1 MYMMDYDNWIFSQA
15 DKDDMKDLTHSEQ
28 MVAGCCRSAAIL
40 FAIILGLVI
49 CALFS
54 SCKSVE
60 YVTVPEVH
68 NEHHWHTDSVHQTD
82 SIIRETQTTIMQL
95 DSAAMDRYGIQLKSA
110 ERAWLVKTQEMERQ
124 IQMLLQINMQK
135 DSVHDTVPVPVP
147 VIKEVPA
154 ELTWWQHFRI
164 SLANILLWVVGIVAV
179 VTLVRWWLKQ
189 KKVI

>member
-1 MYMMDYDNWIFSQA
+1 MMEPEYLDKLPPDYQEAFRKSFI
-15 DKDDMKDLTHSEQ
+15 
-28 MVAGCCRSAAIL
+28 RSVAIL
-40 FAIILGLVI
+40 VTVLIGMII

-54 SCKSVE
+54 SCTTTK
-60 YVTVPEVH
+60 YVPVIEHKTDTLIQTNVQHDSIYINDSTVITEKGDTVKI
-68 NEHHWHTDSVHQTD
+68 EKWHTKYVEKQ
-82 SIIRETQTTIMQL
+82 
-95 DSAAMDRYGIQLKSA
+95 
-110 ERAWLVKTQEMERQ
+110 
-124 IQMLLQINMQK
+124 
-135 DSVHDTVPVPVP
+135 VHDTLYQAVHDSIPQPYP

>member
-1 MYMMDYDNWIFSQA
+1 MEPEDLDKLPPDYQEAFRKSFI
-15 DKDDMKDLTHSEQ
+15 
-28 MVAGCCRSAAIL
+28 RSVAIL
-40 FAIILGLVI
+40 VTVIIGMAI

-54 SCKSVE
+54 SCTTTK
-60 YVTVPEVH
+60 YVPVIEHKTDTLIQTNLQRDSIYVHDSITVSQQGDTVRIEK
-68 NEHHWHTDSVHQTD
+68 WHTKYVE
-82 SIIRETQTTIMQL
+82 RE
-95 DSAAMDRYGIQLKSA
+95 
-110 ERAWLVKTQEMERQ
+110 
-124 IQMLLQINMQK
+124 
-135 DSVHDTVPVPVP
+135 VHDTLYQAVHDSIPQPYP

>member
-1 MYMMDYDNWIFSQA
+1 MEPEYLDKLPPDYQEA
-15 DKDDMKDLTHSEQ
+15 MR
-28 MVAGCCRSAAIL
+28 RSFIRSIAIL
-40 FAIILGLVI
+40 ITVLIGLVI

-54 SCKSVE
+54 SCTTTKYVPVIEHKTDTLIQTNLQHDSIYVHDSISVTQKGD
-60 YVTVPEVH
+60 TVRIDR
-68 NEHHWHTDSVHQTD
+68 WHTKYVEKQ
-82 SIIRETQTTIMQL
+82 
-95 DSAAMDRYGIQLKSA
+95 
-110 ERAWLVKTQEMERQ
+110 
-124 IQMLLQINMQK
+124 
-135 DSVHDTVPVPVP
+135 VHDTLYQAVHDSIPQPYP

>member
-1 MYMMDYDNWIFSQA
+1 MDYDNWILSQA
-15 DKDDMKDLTHSEQ
+15 DKDDLKDLTHSEQ

-40 FAIILGLVI
+40 FAIIIGLVI

-54 SCKSVE
+54 SCTTTK
-60 YVTVPEVH
+60 YVPVIEHKTDTLIQTNLQRDSIYVHDSITVSQQGDTVRIEK
-68 NEHHWHTDSVHQTD
+68 WHTKYVE
-82 SIIRETQTTIMQL
+82 RE
-95 DSAAMDRYGIQLKSA
+95 
-110 ERAWLVKTQEMERQ
+110 
-124 IQMLLQINMQK
+124 
-135 DSVHDTVPVPVP
+135 VHDTLYQAVHDSIPQPYP

>member
-1 MYMMDYDNWIFSQA
+1 MA
-15 DKDDMKDLTHSEQ
+15 
-28 MVAGCCRSAAIL
+28 
-40 FAIILGLVI
+40 I

-54 SCKSVE
+54 SCTTTK
-60 YVTVPEVH
+60 YVPVIEHRTDTLIQTNVQHDSIYINDSTVITEKGDTVKI
-68 NEHHWHTDSVHQTD
+68 EKWHTKYVE
-82 SIIRETQTTIMQL
+82 RE
-95 DSAAMDRYGIQLKSA
+95 
-110 ERAWLVKTQEMERQ
+110 
-124 IQMLLQINMQK
+124 
-135 DSVHDTVPVPVP
+135 VHDTLYQAVHDSIPQPYP

>member
-1 MYMMDYDNWIFSQA
+1 MDYDNWILSQA
-15 DKDDMKDLTHSEQ
+15 DKDDLKDLTHSEQ

-40 FAIILGLVI
+40 FAIIIGLAI

-54 SCKSVE
+54 SCTTTK
-60 YVTVPEVH
+60 YVPVIEHKTDTLIQTNLQRDSIYVHDSIMVSQQGDTVRIEK
-68 NEHHWHTDSVHQTD
+68 WHTKYVY
-82 SIIRETQTTIMQL
+82 RE
-95 DSAAMDRYGIQLKSA
+95 
-110 ERAWLVKTQEMERQ
+110 
-124 IQMLLQINMQK
+124 
-135 DSVHDTVPVPVP
+135 VHDTLYQAVHDSIPQPYP

>member
-1 MYMMDYDNWIFSQA
+1 MEPEYLDKLPPDYQEA
-15 DKDDMKDLTHSEQ
+15 MR
-28 MVAGCCRSAAIL
+28 RSFIRSIAIL
-40 FAIILGLVI
+40 ITVLIGLVI

-54 SCKSVE
+54 SCTTTK
-60 YVTVPEVH
+60 YVPVIEHKTDTLIQTNLQRDSIYVHDSIMVSQHGDTVRIEK
-68 NEHHWHTDSVHQTD
+68 WHTKYVE
-82 SIIRETQTTIMQL
+82 RE
-95 DSAAMDRYGIQLKSA
+95 
-110 ERAWLVKTQEMERQ
+110 
-124 IQMLLQINMQK
+124 
-135 DSVHDTVPVPVP
+135 VHDTLYQAVHDSIPQPYP

>member
-1 MYMMDYDNWIFSQA
+1 M
-15 DKDDMKDLTHSEQ
+15 
-28 MVAGCCRSAAIL
+28 
-40 FAIILGLVI
+40 
-49 CALFS
+49 
-54 SCKSVE
+54 
-60 YVTVPEVH
+60 
-68 NEHHWHTDSVHQTD
+68 
-82 SIIRETQTTIMQL
+82 
-95 DSAAMDRYGIQLKSA
+95 
-110 ERAWLVKTQEMERQ
+110 KTQEMERQ
-124 IQMLLQINMQK
+124 IQMLLQLNMQK

>member
-1 MYMMDYDNWIFSQA
+1 MMEPEYLDKLPPDYQEAFR
-15 DKDDMKDLTHSEQ
+15 
-28 MVAGCCRSAAIL
+28 RSFIRSMAIL
-40 FAIILGLVI
+40 ITVIIGMAI

-54 SCKSVE
+54 SCTTTK
-60 YVTVPEVH
+60 YVPVIEHKTDTLIQTNLQRDSIYVHDSIMVSQQGDTVRIEK
-68 NEHHWHTDSVHQTD
+68 WHTKYVE
-82 SIIRETQTTIMQL
+82 RE
-95 DSAAMDRYGIQLKSA
+95 
-110 ERAWLVKTQEMERQ
+110 
-124 IQMLLQINMQK
+124 
-135 DSVHDTVPVPVP
+135 VHDTLYQAVHDSIPQPYP